1 MKYKV
6 RLSLIFLGV
15 FFNACAIF
23 CVPSAE
29 AQGLGKAT
37 DKGPVVDAR
46 AFGVKC
52 DGVTNDT
59 KALLSAVQFAGGSGI
74 VELPAGTSV
83 LDGDVIR
90 LTVPKIH
97 IRGAVTGFIYGASAS
112 GTTLRFKQGKV
123 GVSSFATARDTYN
136 IPYITLENITIDGG
150 NVLTTGFEGGFF
162 SSLINCSFINCKG
175 QGVLIRNGQTTSMW
189 KCGFNG
195 NGDGLLIESGGTQY
209 VTECVF
215 RENKRHGVNI
225 SGGGTTRFE
234 SCIFESNAGSGV
246 NLSGAL
252 NHIQFLESYFEQN
265 DISKGD
271 SGYQV
276 RIDITGPS
284 EDIVFDNTVFGS
296 TGLTKVAHIPNGR
309 VQFRNC
315 SQAGDPTASQITRG
329 VGAEVVVN
337 RSFPRYPLSSGIKI
351 VPEVAVVPSTALEF
365 SGTGRLDIGPAGIVF
380 GSGDFTVGFTV
391 EPKEGNFPTRPVMT
405 GDIGGLTLGM
415 TGSAAGMGGVYL
427 ALTGQAAFHV
437 TQATI
442 RNNSPNHVAYVRIS
456 GNGYLFLNGV
466 LVDSFPDRNNYSSAQ
481 KFVGAGWDNV
491 SGLNAKLFSF
501 NIYRTGL
508 SALQV
513 FELWRNGGNAGAAGL
528 GGLSL
533 NLMFDN
539 RPPTL
544 VLDSVTSTWFAAS
557 GSVAWVNP
565 QPGAT
570 YFDPKVRELKFW
582 NGMSWKTVVSR

>member
-1 MKYKV
+1 
-6 RLSLIFLGV
+6 LIFLSV
-15 FFNACAIF
+15 FLISGAIF
-23 CVPSAE
+23 QVPSAVT
-29 AQGLGKAT
+29 QGLDRAT

-59 KALLSAVQFAGGSGI
+59 KALLSAVQYAGGRGI

-112 GTTLRFKQGKV
+112 GTTLRFTQGKV
-123 GVSSFATARDTYN
+123 GISSFATDRDTYN

-150 NVLTTGFEGGFF
+150 DVLTTGFEGGFF
-162 SSLINCSFINCKG
+162 SRLVNCSFINCRG
-175 QGVLIRNGQTTSMW
+175 QGVLIRNGQTSSMW

-215 RENKRHGVNI
+215 RENKRHGVVI
-225 SGGGTTRFE
+225 GGGGTTRFE

-246 NLSGAL
+246 NLSGTL

-265 DISKGD
+265 DISKGP

-276 RIDITGPS
+276 RIDVTGPS
-284 EDIVFDNTVFGS
+284 EDIVFENTVFGS
-296 TGLTKVAHIPNGR
+296 TGLTKVAHIQNGR

-315 SQAGDPTASQITRG
+315 SQAGDPTASPVTRG
-329 VGAEVVVN
+329 AGAEVVVD
-337 RSFPRYPLSSGIKI
+337 RSFPQYPLSTGIKM
-351 VPEVAVVPSTALEF
+351 VPEVFADPSTALEF
-365 SGTGRLDIGPAGIVF
+365 SGTGRLDIGPAGITF
-380 GSGDFTVGFTV
+380 GSNDFTVGFTV
-391 EPKEGNFPTRPVMT
+391 EPREGNFPTRPVMT
-405 GDIGGLTLGM
+405 GDIGGFTLGM

-427 ALTGQAAFHV
+427 ARTGQAAFHV
-437 TQATI
+437 TKATL
-442 RNNSPNHVAYVRIS
+442 RNNSPNHVAYARIS
-456 GNGYLFLNGV
+456 GNGYLYLNGV
-466 LVDSFPDRNNYSSAQ
+466 LVDSFPDRNNYSAAQ
-481 KFVGAGWDNV
+481 KFVGAGWDTV

-501 NIYRTGL
+501 TIFRTGL
-508 SALQV
+508 NALQV

-533 NLMFDN
+533 NLRFDN
-539 RPPTL
+539 RPPTQ
-544 VLDSVTSTWFAAS
+544 VLDSVTSTWFTTS
-557 GSVAWVNP
+557 GTVAWVNP
-565 QPGAT
+565 QQGAT
-570 YFDPKVRELKFW
+570 YFDPKVRELRFW
-582 NGMSWKTVVSR
+582 DGTSWKPLIGR